1 MKIEIWSDFACPFCY
16 IGEKRLMKAL
26 EELNL
31 EDQVDIEFKSFQL
44 DVNAKSHPDKDIHQ
58 LIAEKYNISYI
69 QAKNSNTDIVQMAK
83 EIGLNYDF
91 DNLKPGNTRLAHE
104 AHKFAAENGKD
115 LEYAQWAFSSY
126 FEKGKSLSDLDT
138 LQKLI
143 SVLGLEPEAFMKS
156 LETGQYTSAVESD
169 QNKAQKLGINSVPT
183 FIIDGKHTI
192 TGAQNVNYF
201 KMAIEQIR
209 KDQS

>member
-58 LIAEKYNISYI
+58 LIAEKYNISYA
-69 QAKNSNTDIVQMAK
+69 QAKNSNADIVQMAK
-83 EIGLNYDF
+83 EVGLDYDF
-91 DNLKPGNTRLAHE
+91 DHLKPGNTRLAHE
-104 AHKFAAENGKD
+104 AHKFASKNGKD

-143 SVLGLEPEAFMKS
+143 SVIGLEPEEFMKS
-156 LETGQYTSAVESD
+156 IEAGLFTAEVEGD
-169 QNKAQKLGINSVPT
+169 QSKAHEIGINSVPT
-183 FIIDGKHTI
+183 FIIDGKYAI

-201 KMAIEQIR
+201 KMAIEQI
-209 KDQS
+209 KNGN

>member
-16 IGEKRLMKAL
+16 IGEKRLMKAI

-31 EDQVDIEFKSFQL
+31 EDQIDIEFKSFQL

-58 LIAEKYNISYI
+58 LIAEKYNISYA
-69 QAKNSNTDIVQMAK
+69 QAKNSNADIVQMAK

-91 DNLKPGNTRLAHE
+91 DSLKPGNTRMAHE
-104 AHKFAAENGKD
+104 AHKFASENGKD
-115 LEYAQWAFSSY
+115 LEYAQWAFSTY
-126 FEKGKSLSDLDT
+126 FEKGNDLSKIEILE
-138 LQKLI
+138 KLI
-143 SVLGLEPEAFMKS
+143 NVIGLDKEAFHKAIES
-156 LETGQYTSAVESD
+156 GKYTGLVEND
-169 QNKAQKLGINSVPT
+169 QSKAHEIGINSVPT
-183 FIIDGKHTI
+183 FIIDGKYAI

-209 KDQS
+209 NGK

>member
-58 LIAEKYNISYI
+58 LIAEKYNISYA
-69 QAKNSNTDIVQMAK
+69 QAKNSNADIVQMAK
-83 EIGLNYDF
+83 EIGLDYDF
-91 DNLKPGNTRLAHE
+91 DQLKPGNTRLAHE
-104 AHKFAAENGKD
+104 AHKFASKNGKD

-143 SVLGLEPEAFMKS
+143 SVIGLEPEEFMKS
-156 LETGQYTSAVESD
+156 IEAGQYTPAVEND
-169 QNKAQKLGINSVPT
+169 QSKAQELGINSVPT
-183 FIIDGKHTI
+183 FIIDGKYAI

-209 KDQS
+209 SGN